1 MRALLSARQ
10 HTLCSTPGG
19 GLLCSQLCSRCTCLL
34 LTPSTGCFLRLQGK
48 GEIKEAQDELLEQKG
63 SIFTAEGSLHYCPG
77 RTQPSSDTKP
87 AQQRSNTLLSPVGF
101 CSPRQLQM
109 LSESGLW
116 TFGWHRLR
124 TCRRTRMLWNGKG
137 IQRDF

>member
-1 MRALLSARQ
+1 MPGSTHCVRPQEGVCSVHSFAACVPVSCSLPVPAVSSDFKEKVRLKKHKMSSLNRRAAFS
-10 HTLCSTPGG
+10 
-19 GLLCSQLCSRCTCLL
+19 
-34 LTPSTGCFLRLQGK
+34 LRRG
-48 GEIKEAQDELLEQKG
+48 
-63 SIFTAEGSLHYCPG
+63 HYTTCPG